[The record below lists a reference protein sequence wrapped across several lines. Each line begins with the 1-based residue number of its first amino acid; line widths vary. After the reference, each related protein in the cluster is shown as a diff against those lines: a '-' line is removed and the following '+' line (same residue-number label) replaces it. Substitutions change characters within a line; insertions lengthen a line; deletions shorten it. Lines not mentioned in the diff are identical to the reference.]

1 MALPYSV
8 IRVVRVFRGEIFR
21 GEIFRGPFLRG
32 LALVLLS
39 AAPAVAQT
47 DGTCIPVSERA
58 GREFGCFITAREEL
72 GALTSQPPLFWHI
85 ESFPTVAAANAAKS
99 LRGTVVESL
108 GQVWLFTIAA
118 ADFKAKAGT
127 HVTTIGP
134 LPLIRADRYAA
145 VYMEGVFQ
153 PGMSTQV
160 HRHPGMEAWYTLD
173 GAMCLETPE
182 GRMEQKAGEP
192 GMLVR
197 DGLPMML
204 TGTGTGPRR
213 SLVLILQDTT
223 LPRSTPAHDWTPKGL
238 CSQPRD

>member
-1 MALPYSV
+1 M
-8 IRVVRVFRGEIFR
+8 
-21 GEIFRGPFLRG
+21 
-32 LALVLLS
+32 
-39 AAPAVAQT
+39 
-47 DGTCIPVSERA
+47 
-58 GREFGCFITAREEL
+58 
-72 GALTSQPPLFWHI
+72 
-85 ESFPTVAAANAAKS
+85 AAANAAKGP
-99 LRGTVVESL
+99 RGTVVESL
-108 GQVWLFTIAA
+108 GRVWLFTIAA
-118 ADFKAKAGT
+118 ADYKATTGT

-182 GRMEQKAGEP
+182 GRMEQKAGDP

-238 CSQPRD
+238 CSQPRH